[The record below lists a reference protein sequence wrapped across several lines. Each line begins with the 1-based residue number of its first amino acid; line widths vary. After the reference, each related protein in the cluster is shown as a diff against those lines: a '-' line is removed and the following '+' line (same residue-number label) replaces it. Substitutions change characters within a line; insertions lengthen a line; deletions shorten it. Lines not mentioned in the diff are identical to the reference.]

1 MSRNRRDSVLLI
13 IVVSLVLM
21 GLIVTI
27 GYLWDPSS
35 LLIVVPLGVIFV
47 IIYSWS
53 SYQYGDQVVLS
64 STGAR
69 PAEGAQYTYLNNTV
83 EGLAIAAGIPKPKT
97 YIVPNNELNAFA
109 TGKDPEHASIA
120 VTSGLLQAM
129 NRQELEGVIAHEM
142 SHIRNHDIEFMTLV
156 AVLVGLAGILSHMIL
171 RTYWWGGGRRRDREK
186 GGNLTILI
194 IIAGFIL
201 AIFAPLA
208 TRIVQLAISR
218 RREYLADASGAELTR
233 YPDGLADALEKIK
246 NYNKGNMN
254 VSESVSHLFIS
265 DPNRSPL
272 DAIFATHPPIEE
284 RIKRLREM

>member
-21 GLIVTI
+21 CLIVTI

-142 SHIRNHDIEFMTLV
+142 SHIRNRDIEFMTLV